1 LWTHLPSTL
10 PKKPELLRKP
20 DDKPSP
26 DDEAGDSFDL
36 DAEAVADI
44 AAEAITKLRKV
55 FDLRPAAAV
64 KLKVNVRFPVGYPP
78 TEDALTRWIK
88 LLDTKIAEASTT
100 TSVDPWAAAFQTAAV
115 TGRGGGASGLP
126 RVNERAGEDS
136 DGSEAR
142 AAKTA
147 RNKKKKDAK
156 RRKRESLESVSST
169 ASTDTV
175 AEEGR
180 LKDSG
185 WGTRQVKLTRFADCL
200 SAFIRK
206 TPVPVEMGLGPSD
219 GYAGLLF
226 IEFATS
232 CGRRSLVSWM
242 ENQFDKE
249 MAVKHGASYA
259 TRPPREVHELR
270 FLVFVLDLAL
280 QDASCVEDTLSGSS
294 MLVDILGRR
303 LFASYQV
310 LAGEMFWP
318 VAERFLPVGAVKR
331 DPGVPAWKLLGIAK
345 EVKREE
351 KAKAVLR
358 GEATAKATPGKPPA

>member
-1 LWTHLPSTL
+1 
-10 PKKPELLRKP
+10 
-20 DDKPSP
+20 
-26 DDEAGDSFDL
+26 
-36 DAEAVADI
+36 
-44 AAEAITKLRKV
+44 
-55 FDLRPAAAV
+55 
-64 KLKVNVRFPVGYPP
+64 
-78 TEDALTRWIK
+78 
-88 LLDTKIAEASTT
+88 
-100 TSVDPWAAAFQTAAV
+100 
-115 TGRGGGASGLP
+115 
-126 RVNERAGEDS
+126 
-136 DGSEAR
+136 
-142 AAKTA
+142 
-147 RNKKKKDAK
+147 
-156 RRKRESLESVSST
+156 
-169 ASTDTV
+169 
-175 AEEGR
+175 
-180 LKDSG
+180 
-185 WGTRQVKLTRFADCL
+185 
-200 SAFIRK
+200 
-206 TPVPVEMGLGPSD
+206 
-219 GYAGLLF
+219 
-226 IEFATS
+226 
-232 CGRRSLVSWM
+232 M